1 MKRGAWR
8 LTSALLVSCALLSAA
23 GCATGALRTLFE
35 DNLRLQIRE
44 RGLDPEAIE
53 LPYELTPEMREW
65 ARKNAGAGGSPEVRL
80 ERLLQALLH
89 RDGETLRYESGHT
102 GSAQEV
108 WATGRANCL
117 AFTHLYVGMAREV
130 GLPVYYLR
138 VGDIQSFEKDGN
150 LVIVSEHITA
160 AWGTAANRR
169 VLDFS
174 DRPVTPYH
182 AVEPIP
188 DLTAVALYYSNRGA
202 ERIRAGDTRGALGLL
217 EIATQLAPDLADGW
231 LNYGVAVRRA
241 GRVGEAEAAF
251 RRALEI
257 DPSQVSAYQ
266 NLAALLT
273 LLGREAEAAELMA
286 VADRSRNRNP
296 FSYVALGDLSLG
308 QGRLD
313 EAERFY
319 RRAVRLDPEQ
329 AEPLAAL
336 GQWALAAGR
345 EREARSLLKKAERVD
360 PQNPRVL
367 ELARRVRPPSPI

>member
-1 MKRGAWR
+1 MSGRGLR
-8 LTSALLVSCALLSAA
+8 LTRALAVGCGLLAGM
-23 GCATGALRTLFE
+23 GCATGALRTIFE
-35 DNLRLQIRE
+35 ENLRLQIRE
-44 RGLDPEAIE
+44 RGLDPAAIE
-53 LPYELTPEMREW
+53 LPYELTPEMRQW
-65 ARKNAGAGGSPEVRL
+65 ARKNAGAGGSPEGRL
-80 ERLLQALLH
+80 EHLLQSLLR
-89 RDGETLRYESGHT
+89 RDGQTLRYESGHT

-108 WATGRANCL
+108 WETGRANCL

-160 AWGTAANRR
+160 AWGTASNRR

-182 AVEPIP
+182 AVEPIS

-202 ERIRAGDTRGALGLL
+202 ERIRAGDTRGALELL
-217 EIATQLAPDLADGW
+217 EIATRLDPELADGW
-231 LNYGVAVRRA
+231 VNYGVAVRRA
-241 GRVGEAEAAF
+241 GKVAEAEAAF

-257 DPSQVSAYQ
+257 DAGQVSAYQ
-266 NLAALLT
+266 NLAGLLS
-273 LLGREAEAAELMA
+273 LVGREREAAELMA

-345 EREARSLLKKAERVD
+345 EREARNLLKKAERAD
-360 PQNPRVL
+360 PQNPRVM
-367 ELARRVRPPSPI
+367 ELARQVRPPSPI